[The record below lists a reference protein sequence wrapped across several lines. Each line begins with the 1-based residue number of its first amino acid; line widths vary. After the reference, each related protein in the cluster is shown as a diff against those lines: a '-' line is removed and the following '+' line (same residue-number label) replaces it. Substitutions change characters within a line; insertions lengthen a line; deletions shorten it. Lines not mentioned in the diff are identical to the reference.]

1 MIEGR
6 RLPVI
11 MNSFSVLVALS
22 KNAWKDARKY
32 LVLTT
37 IISAFSAFVPL
48 ISIVGLGSVVNALV
62 NGKGPSHILMLIL
75 AYLSLNL
82 LIALINQILTLFNN
96 NEMRKLSNVIQT
108 SYMKDCVDIDYHYA
122 QDGIIANLRRK
133 SMQAHPVFFI
143 STWGECIHYII
154 QIVGAIAAFAMI
166 TPLFI
171 IILAIL
177 SLILILLNLYIQKN
191 DFEFNNEKVEDD
203 RKLDYLYE
211 VMTSYKYAKEIRIN
225 NVSDF
230 IRNKF
235 QAIFHVQVINLKRLM
250 NKKLFVSLLSVF
262 LSAIQSTAMYLFFTY
277 QVSTHQIDIAQY
289 TVLLASTTLLLSAL
303 ISLFS
308 KMGIVNNSIKAY
320 AFLTEYKQNI
330 DDNSVTVK
338 SNYLDPQAVDYSN
351 STVRFEN
358 VSFSYPGSSINALED
373 INIKIP
379 CHQKLGIV
387 GLNGSGKTT
396 LVKLMLRL
404 YLPSQ
409 GKITLNGIDISTIP
423 FNSYIQHIG
432 VVLQDY
438 ILFAY
443 SVKENITFN
452 DNAMINE
459 IMTSIENSGLN
470 TKIEN
475 LPQGINT
482 SVGRE
487 LDDNGVEFSGGEGQK
502 LAVAR
507 ADYRNAAIL
516 ILDEPTSAL
525 DPIAEYELFSRLN
538 EIAQNKT
545 TIFITHRLASTK
557 FCEHLIVLSNGKVIE
572 QGNHSQ
578 LMNQN
583 GEYARLFNS
592 QAKYYSQNG
601 VVL

>member
-1 MIEGR
+1 
-6 RLPVI
+6 
-11 MNSFSVLVALS
+11 MNRFLVLVALS

-32 LVLTT
+32 LGLTT
-37 IISAFSAFVPL
+37 IISVFSAVVPL
-48 ISIVGLGSVVNALV
+48 ISIVGLGSAINALV
-62 NGKGPSHILMLIL
+62 NGSTSSHVLILIL
-75 AYLSLNL
+75 AYLSFNL

-96 NEMRKLSNVIQT
+96 NEMRKLSNEIQT
-108 SYMKDCVDIDYHYA
+108 SYMQDCIDIDYHYA
-122 QDGIIANLRRK
+122 QDGTIANLRRK

-143 STWGECIHYII
+143 STWGECIHYFI
-154 QIVGAIAAFAMI
+154 QIVGAMTAFAMM
-166 TPLFI
+166 TPLFV

-191 DFEFNNEKVEDD
+191 DFEFNNEKIEDD

-225 NVSDF
+225 NASDF
-230 IRNKF
+230 IRNKY
-235 QAIFHVQVINLKRLM
+235 QAIFHVQVKNLKRLM
-250 NKKLFVSLLSVF
+250 NKKLFVNFLSVF

-277 QVSTHQIDIAQY
+277 QVSIHQIDIAEY
-289 TVLLASTTLLLSAL
+289 TVLLASTTLLSSAL

-308 KMGIVNNSIKAY
+308 KIGAVNNSIKAY
-320 AFLTEYKQNI
+320 SFLAEYKQKI
-330 DDNSVTVK
+330 DDNSITVK
-338 SNYLDPQAVDYSN
+338 SNYLGPQTVDYSN
-351 STVRFEN
+351 STIRFEN
-358 VSFSYPGSSINALED
+358 VSFSYPGSSNNALE
-373 INIKIP
+373 NISFEIP

-396 LVKLMLRL
+396 LVKLILRL

-438 ILFAY
+438 TLFAY
-443 SVKENITFN
+443 SVKENIIFN
-452 DNAMINE
+452 GDTI
-459 IMTSIENSGLN
+459 IDKIITSIENSGLSK
-470 TKIEN
+470 KIEN

-507 ADYRNAAIL
+507 TDYRNAAIL

-545 TIFITHRLASTK
+545 TIFITHRLSSTQ

-578 LMNQN
+578 LMKQN
-583 GEYARLFNS
+583 GEYAQLFNS